1 MYSLDSSESKKT
13 WRVKLAQM
21 ILGESSK
28 NSQQPFGEFNYEGV
42 VHNLS
47 QLVYVKDVFGMYR
60 MVNQAFCDLTGY
72 TKDQILG
79 KNDLELGLFLNS
91 EQIMSADKDV
101 VNSAHKKYI
110 PLEPFTD
117 KYGSLY
123 WFKTNKIP
131 IKDELGK
138 VVQVLIISSDIT
150 KRIEVEQRLYASE
163 LRYKSIFENNYSG
176 IILVNEHLDIL
187 YKNLAF
193 NKLLDSLETDLA
205 EDDLKKYISEE
216 DQYDLVDLMAGL
228 VSRNYEYFDLALN
241 MNVNSDD
248 VVNTVCFV
256 RGLYDDDSV
265 FTEAVVTFQD
275 ISDDLKIRLELEES
289 EKRFKIIVESAVEAL
304 MLLDYD
310 AQKYIDVNKSAVELF
325 GYTRKELL
333 NLKLGE
339 LSPLLQSDGE
349 YSLNASTDLMEKCIS
364 GENVVYEWTVKR
376 KDNKLIPCE
385 VRLVKLPFE
394 GNRIVRV
401 SAIDITERKKAE
413 RLVNLEKQKLESTN
427 TRLLNLNDTL
437 EMQTKQLQEFAYI
450 SSHNLRS
457 PAGNIRAL
465 LDFYNNEPSEEN
477 LILLLEK
484 LDVVSVDL
492 LDTIN
497 DLADVVKIKNE
508 ISKDFRA
515 INLAKLIEKANDSLS
530 QEILDKT
537 ATIEVQLNG
546 ISSIKASK
554 AYMDS
559 IILNLLSNALK
570 YAHKERKPNIQFTA
584 NQDKEY
590 FTLSVED
597 NGLGIDLKKHGEKV
611 FGLRRTFH
619 RNKDSKG
626 IGLFITKAQ
635 VEAMEGS
642 ISIESEPNIGTTF
655 TIRLPKKVII
665 E

>member
-1 MYSLDSSESKKT
+1 MYSLDSSESKKS
-13 WRVKLAQM
+13 WRVKLATM
-21 ILGESSK
+21 ILSDLPK
-28 NSQQPFGEFNYEGV
+28 KTQQPFGEFNYEWI
-42 VHNLS
+42 VHNLA
-47 QLVYVKDVFGMYR
+47 QLVYVKDTVGKYC

-72 TKDQILG
+72 TMDQILG
-79 KNDLELGLFLNS
+79 KNDLDLGLFLNS
-91 EQIMSADKDV
+91 EQIMIADKEV
-101 VNSAHKKYI
+101 VNSAQKKYI

-117 KYGSLY
+117 RSGSLY
-123 WFKTNKIP
+123 WFKTSKTP
-131 IKDELGK
+131 IKDELGN
-138 VVQVLIISSDIT
+138 VSQILIVSSDIT

-193 NKLLDSLETDLA
+193 NKLLNSAETALA
-205 EDDLKKYISEE
+205 KDDLKKYISEE
-216 DQYDLVDLMAGL
+216 DQYDLIDLMAGL

-241 MNVNSDD
+241 MKVGSDE

-265 FTEAVVTFQD
+265 FTEAVVTFQN
-275 ISDDLKIRLELEES
+275 ISDDLRIRLALEES
-289 EKRFKIIVESAVEAL
+289 EKRFKVIVESAVEAL

-325 GYTRKELL
+325 GYSRKELL
-333 NLKLGE
+333 SLKLGE
-339 LSPLLQSDGE
+339 LSPLLQSDGD
-349 YSLNASTDLMEKCIS
+349 YSTNAATDLMEKCIS

-401 SAIDITERKKAE
+401 SAIDISERKRSE
-413 RLVNLEKQKLESTN
+413 RMLNLDKQKLEDKNEELISLNQALENQTN
-427 TRLLNLNDTL
+427 
-437 EMQTKQLQEFAYI
+437 QLQEFAYI

-465 LDFYNNEPSEEN
+465 LDFYHNDPNEEN
-477 LILLLEK
+477 FKIVLEK
-484 LDVVSVDL
+484 LDVVSEDL

-508 ISKDFRA
+508 ISQDFRA

-530 QEILDKT
+530 QEILDKK

-546 ISSIKASK
+546 ISFIKASK
-554 AYMDS
+554 TYMDS

-570 YAHKERKPNIQFTA
+570 YSQKKVPPRIHISAAHDETCLILK
-584 NQDKEY
+584 
-590 FTLSVED
+590 VED
-597 NGLGIDLKKHGEKV
+597 NGLGIDMELYGSKL
-611 FGLRRTFH
+611 FGLRKTFH
-619 RNKDSKG
+619 KNKDSRG
-626 IGLFITKAQ
+626 VGLFITKAQ
-635 VEAMEGS
+635 VEAMQGT
-642 ISIESEPNIGTTF
+642 IYADSEPGKGATF
-655 TIRLPKKVII
+655 YIRLPKKMIV
-665 E
+665 

>member
-1 MYSLDSSESKKT
+1 LPKKT
-13 WRVKLAQM
+13 
-21 ILGESSK
+21 
-28 NSQQPFGEFNYEGV
+28 QQPFGEFNYEWI
-42 VHNLS
+42 VHNLA
-47 QLVYVKDVFGMYR
+47 QLVYVKDTVGKYC

-72 TKDQILG
+72 TMDQILG
-79 KNDLELGLFLNS
+79 KNDLDLGLFLNS
-91 EQIMSADKDV
+91 EQIMIADKEV
-101 VNSAHKKYI
+101 VNSAQKKYI

-117 KYGSLY
+117 RSGSLY
-123 WFKTNKIP
+123 WFKTSKTP
-131 IKDELGK
+131 IKDELGN
-138 VVQVLIISSDIT
+138 VSQILIVSSDIT

-193 NKLLDSLETDLA
+193 NKLLNSAETALA
-205 EDDLKKYISEE
+205 KDDLKKYISEE
-216 DQYDLVDLMAGL
+216 DQYDLIDLMAGL

-241 MNVNSDD
+241 MKVGSDE

-265 FTEAVVTFQD
+265 FTEAVVTFQN
-275 ISDDLKIRLELEES
+275 ISDDLRIRLALEES
-289 EKRFKIIVESAVEAL
+289 EKRFKVIVESAVEAL

-325 GYTRKELL
+325 GYSRKELL
-333 NLKLGE
+333 SLKLGE
-339 LSPLLQSDGE
+339 LSPLLQSDGD
-349 YSLNASTDLMEKCIS
+349 YSTNAATDLMEKCIS

-401 SAIDITERKKAE
+401 SAIDISERKRSE
-413 RLVNLEKQKLESTN
+413 RMLNLDKQKLEDKNEELISLNQALENQTN
-427 TRLLNLNDTL
+427 
-437 EMQTKQLQEFAYI
+437 QLQEFAYI

-465 LDFYNNEPSEEN
+465 LDFYHNDPNEEN
-477 LILLLEK
+477 FKIVLEK
-484 LDVVSVDL
+484 LDVVSEDL

-508 ISKDFRA
+508 ISQDFRA

-530 QEILDKT
+530 QEILDKK

-546 ISSIKASK
+546 ISFIKASK
-554 AYMDS
+554 TYMDS

-570 YAHKERKPNIQFTA
+570 YSQKKVPPRIHISAAHDETCLILK
-584 NQDKEY
+584 
-590 FTLSVED
+590 VED
-597 NGLGIDLKKHGEKV
+597 NGLGIDMELYGSKL
-611 FGLRRTFH
+611 FGLRKTFH
-619 RNKDSKG
+619 KNKDSRG
-626 IGLFITKAQ
+626 VGLFITKAQ
-635 VEAMEGS
+635 VEAMQGT
-642 ISIESEPNIGTTF
+642 IYADSEPGKGATF
-655 TIRLPKKVII
+655 YIRLPKKMIV
-665 E
+665 

>member
-1 MYSLDSSESKKT
+1 
-13 WRVKLAQM
+13 
-21 ILGESSK
+21 
-28 NSQQPFGEFNYEGV
+28 
-42 VHNLS
+42 
-47 QLVYVKDVFGMYR
+47 

-72 TKDQILG
+72 TMDQILG
-79 KNDLELGLFLNS
+79 KNDLDLGLFLNS
-91 EQIMSADKDV
+91 EQIMIADKEV
-101 VNSAHKKYI
+101 VNSAQKKYI

-117 KYGSLY
+117 RSGSLY
-123 WFKTNKIP
+123 WFKTSKTP
-131 IKDELGK
+131 IKDELGN
-138 VVQVLIISSDIT
+138 VSQILIVSSDIT

-193 NKLLDSLETDLA
+193 NKLLNSAETALA
-205 EDDLKKYISEE
+205 KDDLKKYISEE
-216 DQYDLVDLMAGL
+216 DQYDLIDLMAGL

-241 MNVNSDD
+241 MKVGSDE

-265 FTEAVVTFQD
+265 FTEAVVTFQN
-275 ISDDLKIRLELEES
+275 ISDDLRIRLALEES
-289 EKRFKIIVESAVEAL
+289 EKRFKVIVESAVEAL

-325 GYTRKELL
+325 GYSRKELL
-333 NLKLGE
+333 SLKLGE
-339 LSPLLQSDGE
+339 LSPLLQSDGD
-349 YSLNASTDLMEKCIS
+349 YSTNAATDLMEKCIS

-401 SAIDITERKKAE
+401 SAIDISERKRSE
-413 RLVNLEKQKLESTN
+413 RMLNLDKQKLEDKNEELISLNQALENQTN
-427 TRLLNLNDTL
+427 
-437 EMQTKQLQEFAYI
+437 QLQEFAYI

-465 LDFYNNEPSEEN
+465 LDFYHNDPNEEN
-477 LILLLEK
+477 FKIVLEK
-484 LDVVSVDL
+484 LDVVSEDL

-508 ISKDFRA
+508 ISQDFRA
-515 INLAKLIEKANDSLS
+515 INLAKLIEKANVSLS
-530 QEILDKT
+530 QEILDKK

-546 ISSIKASK
+546 ISFIKASK
-554 AYMDS
+554 TYMDS

-570 YAHKERKPNIQFTA
+570 YSQKKVPPRIHISAAHDETCLILK
-584 NQDKEY
+584 
-590 FTLSVED
+590 VED
-597 NGLGIDLKKHGEKV
+597 NGLGIDMELYGSKL
-611 FGLRRTFH
+611 FGLRKTFH
-619 RNKDSKG
+619 KNKDSRG
-626 IGLFITKAQ
+626 VGLFITKAQ
-635 VEAMEGS
+635 VEAMQGT
-642 ISIESEPNIGTTF
+642 IYADSEPGKGATF
-655 TIRLPKKVII
+655 YIRLPKKMIV
-665 E
+665 

>member
-1 MYSLDSSESKKT
+1 
-13 WRVKLAQM
+13 M
-21 ILGESSK
+21 ISGESSK
-28 NSQQPFGEFNYEGV
+28 NPQRPFGEFNYEGV

-47 QLVYVKDVFGMYR
+47 QLVYVKDVFGMYC

-91 EQIMSADKDV
+91 DQIMNADKDV
-101 VNSAHKKYI
+101 VNSAQKKHI

-150 KRIEVEQRLYASE
+150 KSIEVEQKLYASE

-193 NKLLDSLETDLA
+193 NKLLDSAETDLA
-205 EDDLKKYISEE
+205 EDDLKKYIFEE
-216 DQYDLVDLMAGL
+216 DQHDLVDLMAGL

-241 MNVNSDD
+241 MKVNSED
-248 VVNTVCFV
+248 VVNTICFV

-310 AQKYIDVNKSAVELF
+310 AQRYIDVNKSAVELF

-339 LSPLLQSDGE
+339 LSPLLQSDGD

-401 SAIDITERKKAE
+401 SAIDITERKRSE
-413 RLVNLEKQKLESTN
+413 RMLNLDKQKLEEKNEELISLNQALENQTN
-427 TRLLNLNDTL
+427 
-437 EMQTKQLQEFAYI
+437 QLQEFAYI

-465 LDFYNNEPSEEN
+465 LDFYHNDPNEEN
-477 LILLLEK
+477 FKIVLEK
-484 LDVVSVDL
+484 LDVVSEDL

-508 ISKDFRA
+508 VSQDITKLS
-515 INLAKLIEKANDSLS
+515 LSKLIAKTEHSLS
-530 QEILDKT
+530 QQINDTLAVIEID
-537 ATIEVQLNG
+537 LNG
-546 ISSIKASK
+546 IEHIQASK
-554 AYMDS
+554 TYMES
-559 IILNLLSNALK
+559 IILNLTSNALK
-570 YAHKERKPNIQFTA
+570 YSQKEVAPRIYISA
-584 NQDKEY
+584 AQDETCLILK
-590 FTLSVED
+590 VED
-597 NGLGIDLKKHGEKV
+597 NGLGIDMELYGSKL
-611 FGLRRTFH
+611 FGLRKTFH
-619 RNKDSKG
+619 KNKDSRG
-626 IGLFITKAQ
+626 VGLFITKAQ
-635 VEAMEGS
+635 VEAMQGT
-642 ISIESEPNIGTTF
+642 IYADSEPGKGTTF
-655 TIRLPKKVII
+655 YIRLPKKMIV
-665 E
+665 

>member
-13 WRVKLAQM
+13 WRVKLANM
-21 ILGESSK
+21 ISGESSK
-28 NSQQPFGEFNYEGV
+28 NPQRPFGEFNYKGV

-47 QLVYVKDVFGMYR
+47 QLVYVKDVFGMYC

-91 EQIMSADKDV
+91 DQIMNADKDV
-101 VNSAHKKYI
+101 VNSAQKKHI

-150 KRIEVEQRLYASE
+150 KSIEVEQKLYASE

-193 NKLLDSLETDLA
+193 NKLLDSAETDLA
-205 EDDLKKYISEE
+205 EDDLKKYIFEE
-216 DQYDLVDLMAGL
+216 DQHDLVDLMAGL

-241 MNVNSDD
+241 MKVNSED
-248 VVNTVCFV
+248 VVNTICFV

-310 AQKYIDVNKSAVELF
+310 AQRYIDVNKSAVELF

-339 LSPLLQSDGE
+339 LSPLLQSDGD

-401 SAIDITERKKAE
+401 SAIDITERKRSE
-413 RLVNLEKQKLESTN
+413 RMLNLDKQKLEEKNEELISLNQALENQTN
-427 TRLLNLNDTL
+427 
-437 EMQTKQLQEFAYI
+437 QLQEFAYI

-465 LDFYNNEPSEEN
+465 LDFYHNDPNEEN
-477 LILLLEK
+477 FKIVLEK
-484 LDVVSVDL
+484 LDVVSEDL

-508 ISKDFRA
+508 VSQDITKLS
-515 INLAKLIEKANDSLS
+515 LSKLIAKTEHSLS
-530 QEILDKT
+530 QQINDTLAVIEID
-537 ATIEVQLNG
+537 LNG
-546 ISSIKASK
+546 IEHIQASK
-554 AYMDS
+554 TYMES
-559 IILNLLSNALK
+559 IILNLTSNALK
-570 YAHKERKPNIQFTA
+570 YSQKEVAPRIYISA
-584 NQDKEY
+584 AQDETCLILK
-590 FTLSVED
+590 VED
-597 NGLGIDLKKHGEKV
+597 NGLGIDMELYGSKL
-611 FGLRRTFH
+611 FGLRKTFH
-619 RNKDSKG
+619 KNKDSRG
-626 IGLFITKAQ
+626 VGLFITKAQ
-635 VEAMEGS
+635 VEAMQGT
-642 ISIESEPNIGTTF
+642 IYADSEPGKGTTF
-655 TIRLPKKVII
+655 YIRLPKKMIV
-665 E
+665 

>member
-1 MYSLDSSESKKT
+1 MYFLDSSESKKS
-13 WRVKLAQM
+13 WRVKLATM
-21 ILGESSK
+21 ILSDLPK
-28 NSQQPFGEFNYEGV
+28 KTQQPFGEFNYEWI
-42 VHNLS
+42 VHNLA
-47 QLVYVKDVFGMYR
+47 QLVYVKDTVGKYC

-72 TKDQILG
+72 TMDQILG
-79 KNDLELGLFLNS
+79 KNDLDLGLFLNS
-91 EQIMSADKDV
+91 EQIMIADKEV
-101 VNSAHKKYI
+101 VNSAQKKYI

-117 KYGSLY
+117 RSGSLY
-123 WFKTNKIP
+123 WFKTSKTP
-131 IKDELGK
+131 IKDELGN
-138 VVQVLIISSDIT
+138 VSQILIVSSDIT

-193 NKLLDSLETDLA
+193 NKLLNSAETALA
-205 EDDLKKYISEE
+205 KDDLKKYISEE
-216 DQYDLVDLMAGL
+216 DQYDLIDLMAGL

-241 MNVNSDD
+241 MKVGSDE

-265 FTEAVVTFQD
+265 FTEAVVTFQN
-275 ISDDLKIRLELEES
+275 ISDDLRIRLALEES
-289 EKRFKIIVESAVEAL
+289 EKRFKVIVESAVEAL

-325 GYTRKELL
+325 GYSRKELL
-333 NLKLGE
+333 SLKLGE
-339 LSPLLQSDGE
+339 LSPLLQSDGD
-349 YSLNASTDLMEKCIS
+349 YSTNAATDLMEKCIS

-401 SAIDITERKKAE
+401 SAIDISERKRSE
-413 RLVNLEKQKLESTN
+413 RMLNLDKQKLEDKNEELISLNQALENQTN
-427 TRLLNLNDTL
+427 
-437 EMQTKQLQEFAYI
+437 QLQEFAYI

-465 LDFYNNEPSEEN
+465 LDFYHNDPNEEN
-477 LILLLEK
+477 FKIVLEK
-484 LDVVSVDL
+484 LDVVSEDL

-508 ISKDFRA
+508 ISQDFRA
-515 INLAKLIEKANDSLS
+515 INLAKLIEKANVSLS
-530 QEILDKT
+530 QEILDKK

-546 ISSIKASK
+546 ISFIKASK
-554 AYMDS
+554 TYMDS

-570 YAHKERKPNIQFTA
+570 YSQKKVPPRIHISAAHDETCLILK
-584 NQDKEY
+584 
-590 FTLSVED
+590 VED
-597 NGLGIDLKKHGEKV
+597 NGLGIDMELYGSKL
-611 FGLRRTFH
+611 FGLRKTFH
-619 RNKDSKG
+619 KNKDSRG
-626 IGLFITKAQ
+626 VGLFITKAQ
-635 VEAMEGS
+635 VEAMQGT
-642 ISIESEPNIGTTF
+642 IYADSEPGKGATF
-655 TIRLPKKVII
+655 YIRLPKKMIV
-665 E
+665 

>member
-13 WRVKLAQM
+13 WRVKLANM
-21 ILGESSK
+21 ISGESSK
-28 NSQQPFGEFNYEGV
+28 NPQRPFGEFNYEGV

-47 QLVYVKDVFGMYR
+47 QLVYVKDVFGMYC

-91 EQIMSADKDV
+91 DQIMNADKDV
-101 VNSAHKKYI
+101 VNSAQKKHI

-150 KRIEVEQRLYASE
+150 KSIEVEQKLYASE

-193 NKLLDSLETDLA
+193 NKLLDSAETDLA
-205 EDDLKKYISEE
+205 EDDLKKYIFEE
-216 DQYDLVDLMAGL
+216 DQHDLVDLMAGL

-241 MNVNSDD
+241 MKVNSED
-248 VVNTVCFV
+248 VVNTICFV

-310 AQKYIDVNKSAVELF
+310 AQRYIDVNKSAVELF

-339 LSPLLQSDGE
+339 LSPLLQSDGD

-401 SAIDITERKKAE
+401 SAIDITERKRSE
-413 RLVNLEKQKLESTN
+413 RMLNLDKQKLEEKNEELISLNQALENQTN
-427 TRLLNLNDTL
+427 
-437 EMQTKQLQEFAYI
+437 QLQEFAYI

-465 LDFYNNEPSEEN
+465 LDFYHNDPNEEN
-477 LILLLEK
+477 FKIVLEK
-484 LDVVSVDL
+484 LDVVSEDL

-508 ISKDFRA
+508 VSQDITKLS
-515 INLAKLIEKANDSLS
+515 LSKLIAKTEHSLS
-530 QEILDKT
+530 QQINDTLAVIEID
-537 ATIEVQLNG
+537 LNG
-546 ISSIKASK
+546 IEHIQASK
-554 AYMDS
+554 TYMES
-559 IILNLLSNALK
+559 IILNLTSNALK
-570 YAHKERKPNIQFTA
+570 YSQKEVAPRIYISA
-584 NQDKEY
+584 AQDETCLILK
-590 FTLSVED
+590 VED
-597 NGLGIDLKKHGEKV
+597 NGLGIDMELYGSKL
-611 FGLRRTFH
+611 FGLRKTFH
-619 RNKDSKG
+619 KNKDSRG
-626 IGLFITKAQ
+626 VGLFITKAQ
-635 VEAMEGS
+635 VEAMQGT
-642 ISIESEPNIGTTF
+642 IYADSEPGKGATF
-655 TIRLPKKVII
+655 YIRLPKKMIV
-665 E
+665 

>member
-1 MYSLDSSESKKT
+1 MYPLDSSESKKS
-13 WRVKLAQM
+13 WRVKLATM
-21 ILGESSK
+21 ILSDLPK
-28 NSQQPFGEFNYEGV
+28 KTQQPFGEFNYEWI
-42 VHNLS
+42 VHNLA
-47 QLVYVKDVFGMYR
+47 QLVYVKDTVGKYC

-72 TKDQILG
+72 TMDQILG
-79 KNDLELGLFLNS
+79 KNDLDLGLFLNS
-91 EQIMSADKDV
+91 EQIMIADKEV
-101 VNSAHKKYI
+101 VNSAQKKYI

-117 KYGSLY
+117 RSGSLY
-123 WFKTNKIP
+123 WFKTSKTP
-131 IKDELGK
+131 IKDELGN
-138 VVQVLIISSDIT
+138 VSQILIVSSDIT

-193 NKLLDSLETDLA
+193 NKLLNSAETALA
-205 EDDLKKYISEE
+205 KDDLKKYISEE
-216 DQYDLVDLMAGL
+216 DQYDLIDLMAGL

-241 MNVNSDD
+241 MKVGSDE

-265 FTEAVVTFQD
+265 FTEAVVTFQN
-275 ISDDLKIRLELEES
+275 ISDDLRIRLALEES
-289 EKRFKIIVESAVEAL
+289 EKRFKVIVESAVEAL

-325 GYTRKELL
+325 GYSRKELL
-333 NLKLGE
+333 SLKLGE
-339 LSPLLQSDGE
+339 LSPLLQSDGD
-349 YSLNASTDLMEKCIS
+349 YSTNAATDLMEKCIS

-401 SAIDITERKKAE
+401 SAIDISERKRSE
-413 RLVNLEKQKLESTN
+413 RMLNLDKQKLEDKNEELISLNQALENQTN
-427 TRLLNLNDTL
+427 
-437 EMQTKQLQEFAYI
+437 QLQEFAYI

-465 LDFYNNEPSEEN
+465 LDFYHNDPNEEN
-477 LILLLEK
+477 FKIVLEK
-484 LDVVSVDL
+484 LDVVSEDL

-508 ISKDFRA
+508 ISQDFRA
-515 INLAKLIEKANDSLS
+515 INLAKLIEKANVSLS
-530 QEILDKT
+530 QEILDKK

-546 ISSIKASK
+546 ISFIKASK
-554 AYMDS
+554 TYMDS

-570 YAHKERKPNIQFTA
+570 YSQKKVPPRIHISAAHDETCLILK
-584 NQDKEY
+584 
-590 FTLSVED
+590 VED
-597 NGLGIDLKKHGEKV
+597 NGLGIDMELYGSKL
-611 FGLRRTFH
+611 FGLRKTFH
-619 RNKDSKG
+619 KNKDSRG
-626 IGLFITKAQ
+626 VGLFITKAQ
-635 VEAMEGS
+635 VEAMQGT
-642 ISIESEPNIGTTF
+642 IYADSEPGKGATF
-655 TIRLPKKVII
+655 YIRLPKKMIV
-665 E
+665 

>member
-1 MYSLDSSESKKT
+1 MYPLDSSESKKS
-13 WRVKLAQM
+13 WRVKLATM
-21 ILGESSK
+21 ILSDLPK
-28 NSQQPFGEFNYEGV
+28 KTQQPFGEFNYEWI
-42 VHNLS
+42 VHNLA
-47 QLVYVKDVFGMYR
+47 QLVYVKDTVGKYC

-72 TKDQILG
+72 TMDQILG
-79 KNDLELGLFLNS
+79 KNDLDLGLFLNS
-91 EQIMSADKDV
+91 EQIMIADKEV
-101 VNSAHKKYI
+101 VNSAQKKYI

-117 KYGSLY
+117 RSGSLY
-123 WFKTNKIP
+123 WFKTSKTP
-131 IKDELGK
+131 IKDELGN
-138 VVQVLIISSDIT
+138 VSQILIVSSDIT

-193 NKLLDSLETDLA
+193 NKLLNSAETALA
-205 EDDLKKYISEE
+205 KDDLKKYISEE
-216 DQYDLVDLMAGL
+216 DQYDLIDLMAGL

-241 MNVNSDD
+241 MKVGSDE

-265 FTEAVVTFQD
+265 FTEAVVTFQN
-275 ISDDLKIRLELEES
+275 ISDDLRIRLALEES
-289 EKRFKIIVESAVEAL
+289 EKRFKVIVESAVEAL

-325 GYTRKELL
+325 GYSRKELL
-333 NLKLGE
+333 SLKLGE
-339 LSPLLQSDGE
+339 LSPLLQSDGD
-349 YSLNASTDLMEKCIS
+349 YSTNAATDLMEKCIS

-401 SAIDITERKKAE
+401 SAIDISERKRSE
-413 RLVNLEKQKLESTN
+413 RMLNLDKQKLEDKNEELISLNQALENQTN
-427 TRLLNLNDTL
+427 
-437 EMQTKQLQEFAYI
+437 QLQEFAYI

-465 LDFYNNEPSEEN
+465 LDFYHNDPNEEN
-477 LILLLEK
+477 FKIVLEK
-484 LDVVSVDL
+484 LDVVSEDL

-508 ISKDFRA
+508 ISQDFRA

-530 QEILDKT
+530 QEILDKK

-546 ISSIKASK
+546 ISFIKASK
-554 AYMDS
+554 TYMDS

-570 YAHKERKPNIQFTA
+570 YSQKKVPPRIHISAAHDETCLILK
-584 NQDKEY
+584 
-590 FTLSVED
+590 VED
-597 NGLGIDLKKHGEKV
+597 NGLGIDMELYGSKL
-611 FGLRRTFH
+611 FGLRKTFH
-619 RNKDSKG
+619 KNKDSRG
-626 IGLFITKAQ
+626 VGLFITKAQ
-635 VEAMEGS
+635 VEAMQGT
-642 ISIESEPNIGTTF
+642 IYADSEPGKGATF
-655 TIRLPKKVII
+655 YIRLPKKMIV
-665 E
+665 

>member
-1 MYSLDSSESKKT
+1 MYSLDSSESKKS
-13 WRVKLAQM
+13 WRVKLATM
-21 ILGESSK
+21 ILSDLPK
-28 NSQQPFGEFNYEGV
+28 KTQQPFGEFNYEWI
-42 VHNLS
+42 VHNLA
-47 QLVYVKDVFGMYR
+47 QLVYVKDTVGEYC

-72 TKDQILG
+72 TMDQILG
-79 KNDLELGLFLNS
+79 KNDLDLGLFLNS
-91 EQIMSADKDV
+91 EQIMIADKEV
-101 VNSAHKKYI
+101 VNSAQKKYI

-117 KYGSLY
+117 RSGSLY
-123 WFKTNKIP
+123 WFKTSKTP
-131 IKDELGK
+131 IKDELGN
-138 VVQVLIISSDIT
+138 VSQILIVSSDIT

-193 NKLLDSLETDLA
+193 NKLLNSAETALA
-205 EDDLKKYISEE
+205 KDDLKKYISEE
-216 DQYDLVDLMAGL
+216 DQYDLIDLMAGL

-241 MNVNSDD
+241 MKVGSDE

-265 FTEAVVTFQD
+265 FTEAVVTFQN
-275 ISDDLKIRLELEES
+275 ISDDLRIRLALEES
-289 EKRFKIIVESAVEAL
+289 EKRFKVIVESAVEAL

-325 GYTRKELL
+325 GYSRKELL
-333 NLKLGE
+333 SLKLGE
-339 LSPLLQSDGE
+339 LSPLLQSDGD
-349 YSLNASTDLMEKCIS
+349 YSTNAATDLMEKCIS

-401 SAIDITERKKAE
+401 SAIDISERKRSE
-413 RLVNLEKQKLESTN
+413 RMLNLDKQKLEDKNEELISLNQALENQTN
-427 TRLLNLNDTL
+427 
-437 EMQTKQLQEFAYI
+437 QLQEFAYI

-465 LDFYNNEPSEEN
+465 LDFYHNDPNEEN
-477 LILLLEK
+477 FKIVLEK
-484 LDVVSVDL
+484 LDVVSEDL

-508 ISKDFRA
+508 ISQDFRA

-530 QEILDKT
+530 QEILDKK

-546 ISSIKASK
+546 ISFIKASK
-554 AYMDS
+554 TYMDS

-570 YAHKERKPNIQFTA
+570 YSQKKVPPRIHISAAHDETCLILK
-584 NQDKEY
+584 
-590 FTLSVED
+590 VED
-597 NGLGIDLKKHGEKV
+597 NGLGIDMELYGSKL
-611 FGLRRTFH
+611 FGLRKTFH
-619 RNKDSKG
+619 KNKDSRG
-626 IGLFITKAQ
+626 VGLFITKAQ
-635 VEAMEGS
+635 VEAMQGT
-642 ISIESEPNIGTTF
+642 IYADSEPGKGATF
-655 TIRLPKKVII
+655 YIRLPKKMIV
-665 E
+665 

>member
-1 MYSLDSSESKKT
+1 MYSLDSSDSKKT
-13 WRVKLAQM
+13 WRVKLANM
-21 ILGESSK
+21 ISGESSK
-28 NSQQPFGEFNYEGV
+28 NPQRPFGEFNYEGV

-47 QLVYVKDVFGMYR
+47 QLVYVKDVFGMYC

-91 EQIMSADKDV
+91 DQIMNADKDV
-101 VNSAHKKYI
+101 VNSAQKKHI

-150 KRIEVEQRLYASE
+150 KSIEVEQKLYASE

-193 NKLLDSLETDLA
+193 NKLLDSAETDLA
-205 EDDLKKYISEE
+205 EDDLKKYIFEE
-216 DQYDLVDLMAGL
+216 DQHDLVDLMAGL

-241 MNVNSDD
+241 MKVNSED
-248 VVNTVCFV
+248 VVNTICFV

-310 AQKYIDVNKSAVELF
+310 AQRYIDVNKSAVELF

-339 LSPLLQSDGE
+339 LSPLLQSDGD

-401 SAIDITERKKAE
+401 SAIDITERKRSE
-413 RLVNLEKQKLESTN
+413 RMLNLDKQKLEEKNEELISLNQALENQTN
-427 TRLLNLNDTL
+427 
-437 EMQTKQLQEFAYI
+437 QLQEFAYI

-465 LDFYNNEPSEEN
+465 LDFYHNDPNEEN
-477 LILLLEK
+477 FKIVLEK
-484 LDVVSVDL
+484 LDVVSEDL

-508 ISKDFRA
+508 VSQDITKLS
-515 INLAKLIEKANDSLS
+515 LSKLIAKTEHSLS
-530 QEILDKT
+530 QQINDTLAVIEID
-537 ATIEVQLNG
+537 LNG
-546 ISSIKASK
+546 IEHIQASK
-554 AYMDS
+554 TYMES
-559 IILNLLSNALK
+559 IILNLTSNALK
-570 YAHKERKPNIQFTA
+570 YSQKEVAPRIYISA
-584 NQDKEY
+584 AQDETCLILK
-590 FTLSVED
+590 VED
-597 NGLGIDLKKHGEKV
+597 NGLGIDMELYGSKL
-611 FGLRRTFH
+611 FGLRKTFH
-619 RNKDSKG
+619 KNKDSRG
-626 IGLFITKAQ
+626 VGLFITKAQ
-635 VEAMEGS
+635 VEAMQGT
-642 ISIESEPNIGTTF
+642 IYADSEPGKGTTF
-655 TIRLPKKVII
+655 YIRLPKKMIV
-665 E
+665 

>member
-13 WRVKLAQM
+13 WRVKLANM
-21 ILGESSK
+21 ISGESSK
-28 NSQQPFGEFNYEGV
+28 NPQRPFGEFNYEGV

-47 QLVYVKDVFGMYR
+47 QLVYVKDVFGMYC

-91 EQIMSADKDV
+91 DQIMNADKDV
-101 VNSAHKKYI
+101 VNSAQKKHI

-150 KRIEVEQRLYASE
+150 KSIEVEQKLYASE

-193 NKLLDSLETDLA
+193 NKLLDSAETDLA
-205 EDDLKKYISEE
+205 EDDLKKYIFEE
-216 DQYDLVDLMAGL
+216 DQHDLVDLMAGL

-241 MNVNSDD
+241 MKVNSED
-248 VVNTVCFV
+248 VVNTICFV

-310 AQKYIDVNKSAVELF
+310 AQRYIDVNKSAVELF

-339 LSPLLQSDGE
+339 LSPLLQSDGD

-401 SAIDITERKKAE
+401 SAIDITERKRSE
-413 RLVNLEKQKLESTN
+413 RMLNFDKQKLEEKNEELISLNQALENQTN
-427 TRLLNLNDTL
+427 
-437 EMQTKQLQEFAYI
+437 QLQEFAYI

-465 LDFYNNEPSEEN
+465 LDFYHNDPNEEN
-477 LILLLEK
+477 FKIVLEK
-484 LDVVSVDL
+484 LDVVSEDL

-508 ISKDFRA
+508 VSQDITKLS
-515 INLAKLIEKANDSLS
+515 LSKLIAKTEHSLS
-530 QEILDKT
+530 QQINDTLAVIEID
-537 ATIEVQLNG
+537 LNG
-546 ISSIKASK
+546 IEHIQASK
-554 AYMDS
+554 TYMES
-559 IILNLLSNALK
+559 IILNLTSNALK
-570 YAHKERKPNIQFTA
+570 YSQKEVAPRIYISA
-584 NQDKEY
+584 AQDETCLILK
-590 FTLSVED
+590 VED
-597 NGLGIDLKKHGEKV
+597 NGLGIDMELYGSKL
-611 FGLRRTFH
+611 FGLRKTFH
-619 RNKDSKG
+619 KNKDSRG
-626 IGLFITKAQ
+626 VGLFITKAQ
-635 VEAMEGS
+635 VEAMQGT
-642 ISIESEPNIGTTF
+642 IYADSEPGKGTTF
-655 TIRLPKKVII
+655 YIRLPKKMIV
-665 E
+665 

>member
-1 MYSLDSSESKKT
+1 
-13 WRVKLAQM
+13 M
-21 ILGESSK
+21 ISGESSK
-28 NSQQPFGEFNYEGV
+28 NPQRPFGEFNYKGV

-47 QLVYVKDVFGMYR
+47 QLVYVKDVFGMYC

-91 EQIMSADKDV
+91 DQIMNADKDV
-101 VNSAHKKYI
+101 VNSAQKKHI

-150 KRIEVEQRLYASE
+150 KSIEVEQKLYASE

-193 NKLLDSLETDLA
+193 NKLLDSAETDLA
-205 EDDLKKYISEE
+205 EDDLKKYIFEE
-216 DQYDLVDLMAGL
+216 DQHDLVDLMAGL

-241 MNVNSDD
+241 MKVNSED
-248 VVNTVCFV
+248 VVNTICFV

-310 AQKYIDVNKSAVELF
+310 AQRYIDVNKSAVELF

-339 LSPLLQSDGE
+339 LSPLLQSDGD

-401 SAIDITERKKAE
+401 SAIDITERKRSE
-413 RLVNLEKQKLESTN
+413 RMLNLDKQKLEEKNEELISLNQALENQTN
-427 TRLLNLNDTL
+427 
-437 EMQTKQLQEFAYI
+437 QLQEFAYI

-465 LDFYNNEPSEEN
+465 LDFYHNDPNEEN
-477 LILLLEK
+477 FKIVLEK
-484 LDVVSVDL
+484 LDVVSEDL

-508 ISKDFRA
+508 VSQDITKLS
-515 INLAKLIEKANDSLS
+515 LSKLIAKTEHSLS
-530 QEILDKT
+530 QQINDTLAVIEID
-537 ATIEVQLNG
+537 LNG
-546 ISSIKASK
+546 IEHIQASK
-554 AYMDS
+554 TYMES
-559 IILNLLSNALK
+559 IILNLTSNALK
-570 YAHKERKPNIQFTA
+570 YSQKEVAPRIYISA
-584 NQDKEY
+584 AQDETCLILK
-590 FTLSVED
+590 VED
-597 NGLGIDLKKHGEKV
+597 NGLGIDMELYGSKL
-611 FGLRRTFH
+611 FGLRKTFH
-619 RNKDSKG
+619 KNKDSRG
-626 IGLFITKAQ
+626 VGLFITKAQ
-635 VEAMEGS
+635 VEAMQGT
-642 ISIESEPNIGTTF
+642 IYADSEPGKGTTF
-655 TIRLPKKVII
+655 YIRLPKKMIV
-665 E
+665 

>member
-1 MYSLDSSESKKT
+1 MYSLDSSESKKS
-13 WRVKLAQM
+13 WRVKLATM
-21 ILGESSK
+21 ILSDLPK
-28 NSQQPFGEFNYEGV
+28 KTQQPFGEFNYEWI
-42 VHNLS
+42 VHNLA
-47 QLVYVKDVFGMYR
+47 QLVYVKDTVGKYC

-72 TKDQILG
+72 TMDQILG
-79 KNDLELGLFLNS
+79 KNDLDLGLFLNS
-91 EQIMSADKDV
+91 EQIMIADKEV
-101 VNSAHKKYI
+101 VNSAQKKYI

-117 KYGSLY
+117 RSGSLY
-123 WFKTNKIP
+123 WFKTSKTP
-131 IKDELGK
+131 IKDELGN
-138 VVQVLIISSDIT
+138 VSQILIVSSDIT

-193 NKLLDSLETDLA
+193 NKLLNSAETALA
-205 EDDLKKYISEE
+205 KDDLKKYISEE
-216 DQYDLVDLMAGL
+216 DQYDLIDLMAGL

-241 MNVNSDD
+241 MKVGSDE

-265 FTEAVVTFQD
+265 FTEAVVTFQN
-275 ISDDLKIRLELEES
+275 ISDDLRIRHALEES
-289 EKRFKIIVESAVEAL
+289 EKRFKVIVESAVEAL

-325 GYTRKELL
+325 GYSRKELL
-333 NLKLGE
+333 SLKLGE
-339 LSPLLQSDGE
+339 LSPLLQSDGD
-349 YSLNASTDLMEKCIS
+349 YSTNAATDLMEKCIS

-401 SAIDITERKKAE
+401 SAIDISERKRSE
-413 RLVNLEKQKLESTN
+413 RMLNLDKQKLEDKNEELISLNQALENQTN
-427 TRLLNLNDTL
+427 
-437 EMQTKQLQEFAYI
+437 QLQEFAYI

-465 LDFYNNEPSEEN
+465 LDFYHNDPNEEN
-477 LILLLEK
+477 FKIVLEK
-484 LDVVSVDL
+484 LDVVSEDL

-508 ISKDFRA
+508 ISQDFRA

-530 QEILDKT
+530 QEILDKK

-546 ISSIKASK
+546 ISFIKASK
-554 AYMDS
+554 TYMDS

-570 YAHKERKPNIQFTA
+570 YSQKKVPPRIHISAAHDETCLILK
-584 NQDKEY
+584 
-590 FTLSVED
+590 VED
-597 NGLGIDLKKHGEKV
+597 NGLGIDMELYGSKL
-611 FGLRRTFH
+611 FGLRKTFH
-619 RNKDSKG
+619 KNKDSRG
-626 IGLFITKAQ
+626 VGLFITKAQ
-635 VEAMEGS
+635 VEAMQGT
-642 ISIESEPNIGTTF
+642 IYADSEPGKGATF
-655 TIRLPKKVII
+655 YIRLPKKMIV
-665 E
+665 

>member
-1 MYSLDSSESKKT
+1 MYSLDSSESKKS
-13 WRVKLAQM
+13 WRVKLATM
-21 ILGESSK
+21 ILSDLPK
-28 NSQQPFGEFNYEGV
+28 KTQQPFGEFNYEWI
-42 VHNLS
+42 VHNLA
-47 QLVYVKDVFGMYR
+47 QLVYVKDTVGKYC

-72 TKDQILG
+72 TMDQILG
-79 KNDLELGLFLNS
+79 KNDLDLGLFLNS
-91 EQIMSADKDV
+91 EQIMIADKEV
-101 VNSAHKKYI
+101 VNSAQKKYI

-117 KYGSLY
+117 RSGSLY
-123 WFKTNKIP
+123 WFKTSKTP
-131 IKDELGK
+131 IKDELGN
-138 VVQVLIISSDIT
+138 VSQILIVSSDIT

-193 NKLLDSLETDLA
+193 NKLLNSAETALA
-205 EDDLKKYISEE
+205 KDDLKKYISEE
-216 DQYDLVDLMAGL
+216 DQYDLIDLMAGL

-241 MNVNSDD
+241 MKVGSDE

-265 FTEAVVTFQD
+265 FTEAVVTFQN
-275 ISDDLKIRLELEES
+275 ISDDLRIRLALEES
-289 EKRFKIIVESAVEAL
+289 EKRFKVIVESAVEAL

-325 GYTRKELL
+325 GYSRKELL
-333 NLKLGE
+333 SLKLGE
-339 LSPLLQSDGE
+339 LSPLLQSDGD
-349 YSLNASTDLMEKCIS
+349 YSTNAATDLMEKCIS

-401 SAIDITERKKAE
+401 SAIDISERKRSE
-413 RLVNLEKQKLESTN
+413 RMLNLDKQKLEDKNEELISLNQALENQTN
-427 TRLLNLNDTL
+427 
-437 EMQTKQLQEFAYI
+437 QLQEFAYI

-465 LDFYNNEPSEEN
+465 LDFYHNDPNEEN
-477 LILLLEK
+477 FKIVLEK
-484 LDVVSVDL
+484 LDVVSEDL

-508 ISKDFRA
+508 ISQDFRA
-515 INLAKLIEKANDSLS
+515 INLAKLIEKANVSLS
-530 QEILDKT
+530 QEILDKK

-546 ISSIKASK
+546 ISFIKASK
-554 AYMDS
+554 TYMDS

-570 YAHKERKPNIQFTA
+570 YSQKKVPPRIHISAAHDETCLILK
-584 NQDKEY
+584 
-590 FTLSVED
+590 VED
-597 NGLGIDLKKHGEKV
+597 NGLGIDMELYGSKL
-611 FGLRRTFH
+611 FGLRKTFH
-619 RNKDSKG
+619 KNKDSRG
-626 IGLFITKAQ
+626 VGLFITKAQ
-635 VEAMEGS
+635 VEAMQGT
-642 ISIESEPNIGTTF
+642 IYADSEPGKGATF
-655 TIRLPKKVII
+655 YIRLPKKMIV
-665 E
+665 

>member
-1 MYSLDSSESKKT
+1 MYSLDSSESKKS
-13 WRVKLAQM
+13 WRVKLATM
-21 ILGESSK
+21 ILSDLPK
-28 NSQQPFGEFNYEGV
+28 KTQQPFGEFNYEWI
-42 VHNLS
+42 VHNLA
-47 QLVYVKDVFGMYR
+47 QLVYVKDTVGEYC

-72 TKDQILG
+72 TMDQILG
-79 KNDLELGLFLNS
+79 KNDLDLGLFLNS
-91 EQIMSADKDV
+91 EQIMIADKEV
-101 VNSAHKKYI
+101 VNSAQKKYI

-117 KYGSLY
+117 RSGSLY
-123 WFKTNKIP
+123 WFKTSKTP
-131 IKDELGK
+131 IKDELGN
-138 VVQVLIISSDIT
+138 VSQILIVSSDIT

-193 NKLLDSLETDLA
+193 NKLLNSAETALA
-205 EDDLKKYISEE
+205 KDDLKKYISEE
-216 DQYDLVDLMAGL
+216 DQYDLIDLMAGL

-241 MNVNSDD
+241 MKVGSDE

-265 FTEAVVTFQD
+265 FTEAVVTFQN
-275 ISDDLKIRLELEES
+275 ISDDLRIRLALEES
-289 EKRFKIIVESAVEAL
+289 EKRFKVIVESAVEAL

-325 GYTRKELL
+325 GYSRKELL
-333 NLKLGE
+333 SLKLGE
-339 LSPLLQSDGE
+339 LSPLLQSDGD
-349 YSLNASTDLMEKCIS
+349 YSTNAATDLMEKCIS

-401 SAIDITERKKAE
+401 SAIDISERKRSE
-413 RLVNLEKQKLESTN
+413 RMLNLDKQKLEDKNEELISLNQALENQTN
-427 TRLLNLNDTL
+427 
-437 EMQTKQLQEFAYI
+437 QLQEFAYI

-465 LDFYNNEPSEEN
+465 LDFYHNDPNEEN
-477 LILLLEK
+477 FKIVLEK
-484 LDVVSVDL
+484 LDVVSEDL

-508 ISKDFRA
+508 ISQDFRA
-515 INLAKLIEKANDSLS
+515 INLAKLIEKANVSLS
-530 QEILDKT
+530 QEILDKK

-546 ISSIKASK
+546 ISFIKASK
-554 AYMDS
+554 TYMDS

-570 YAHKERKPNIQFTA
+570 YSQKKVPPRIHISAAHDETCLILK
-584 NQDKEY
+584 
-590 FTLSVED
+590 VED
-597 NGLGIDLKKHGEKV
+597 NGLGIDMELYGSKL
-611 FGLRRTFH
+611 FGLRKTFH
-619 RNKDSKG
+619 KNKDSRG
-626 IGLFITKAQ
+626 VGLFITKAQ
-635 VEAMEGS
+635 VEAMQGT
-642 ISIESEPNIGTTF
+642 IYADSEPGKGATF
-655 TIRLPKKVII
+655 YIRLPKKMIV
-665 E
+665 

>member
-1 MYSLDSSESKKT
+1 MYPLDSSESKKS
-13 WRVKLAQM
+13 WRVKLATM
-21 ILGESSK
+21 ILSDLPK
-28 NSQQPFGEFNYEGV
+28 KTQQPFGEFNYEWI
-42 VHNLS
+42 VHNLA
-47 QLVYVKDVFGMYR
+47 QLVYVKDTVGKYC

-72 TKDQILG
+72 TMDQILG
-79 KNDLELGLFLNS
+79 KNDLNLGLFLNS
-91 EQIMSADKDV
+91 EQIMIADKEV
-101 VNSAHKKYI
+101 VNSAQKKYI

-117 KYGSLY
+117 RSGSLY
-123 WFKTNKIP
+123 WFKTSKTP
-131 IKDELGK
+131 IKDELGN
-138 VVQVLIISSDIT
+138 VSQILIVSSDIT

-193 NKLLDSLETDLA
+193 NKLLNSAETALA
-205 EDDLKKYISEE
+205 KDDLKKYISEE
-216 DQYDLVDLMAGL
+216 DQYDLIDLMAGL

-241 MNVNSDD
+241 MKVGSDE

-265 FTEAVVTFQD
+265 FTEAVVTFQN
-275 ISDDLKIRLELEES
+275 ISDDLRIRLALEES
-289 EKRFKIIVESAVEAL
+289 EKRFKVIVESAVEAL

-325 GYTRKELL
+325 GYSRKELL
-333 NLKLGE
+333 SLKLGE
-339 LSPLLQSDGE
+339 LSPLLQSDGD
-349 YSLNASTDLMEKCIS
+349 YSTNAATDLMEKCIS

-401 SAIDITERKKAE
+401 SAIDISERKRSE
-413 RLVNLEKQKLESTN
+413 RMLNLDKQKLEDKNEELISLNQALENQTN
-427 TRLLNLNDTL
+427 
-437 EMQTKQLQEFAYI
+437 QLQEFAYI

-465 LDFYNNEPSEEN
+465 LDFYHNDPNEEN
-477 LILLLEK
+477 FKIVLEK
-484 LDVVSVDL
+484 LDVVSEDL

-508 ISKDFRA
+508 ISQDFRA
-515 INLAKLIEKANDSLS
+515 INLAKLIEKANVSLS
-530 QEILDKT
+530 QEILDKK

-546 ISSIKASK
+546 ISFIKASK
-554 AYMDS
+554 TYMDS

-570 YAHKERKPNIQFTA
+570 YSQKKVPPRIHISAAHDETCLILK
-584 NQDKEY
+584 
-590 FTLSVED
+590 VED
-597 NGLGIDLKKHGEKV
+597 NGLGIDMELYGSKL
-611 FGLRRTFH
+611 FGLRKTFH
-619 RNKDSKG
+619 KNKDSRG
-626 IGLFITKAQ
+626 VGLFITKAQ
-635 VEAMEGS
+635 VEAMQGT
-642 ISIESEPNIGTTF
+642 IYADSEPGKGATF
-655 TIRLPKKVII
+655 YIRLPKKMIV
-665 E
+665 